1 MREGTARHFGFIWS
15 IEHFMSTAKS
25 PRTSKSIL
33 GAASALIAG
42 LGLGLALSAA
52 ATQTD
57 GNEVL
62 GPKDQHAKVSRLA
75 TTFFEHSHYRRTK
88 INDEMS
94 STILDRYIKAL
105 DPNRMY
111 FTASDIA
118 SFERY
123 RTSMDDFVRKGHV
136 DAVFDIFDVFLSRA
150 KTRVDYA
157 LGALEKEHDF
167 TLDEQYYFDRSEQP
181 WAADESE
188 LDELWRK
195 RVKADLLSL
204 ILSQKEDEDA
214 RDVLRKRYERV
225 RRRNTEFNSDQV
237 FETFMN
243 AYADTLDP
251 HSNYFSPRNAD
262 EYNIQMSL
270 QYFGIGASLNLEDEY
285 VTVQNVIPGGPAHV
299 EGTLTQKDRIV
310 GVAQG
315 LDGEVVDVVGW
326 RLDDVVELIRGPG
339 DSVVRLQILPAGAAP
354 GSTHNEL
361 ALTRGKVTLENQAA
375 KKDIIEVDRPDGT
388 LRLGVITVPS
398 FYQNYQARA
407 KGDANYASVTKDVA
421 RHLRELKEENIDG
434 LIMDLRNNG
443 GGQLSEAVGLSGLF
457 IDKGPIVQLR
467 EHNGQLRVYRDEVKG
482 TLYDGPMAV
491 LVNRFSA
498 SASEIFAAAIQ
509 DYGRGIVIGQTT
521 FGKGS
526 VQNIYPLDRRTRSKN
541 APRYGQL
548 HLTMGK
554 YYRVTGGSTQ
564 HRGVEPDIALPS
576 AIDVSQIGES
586 ARDSALPYDEID
598 STEFRAAAMPPADL
612 SSLIAHYQQ
621 RNVNDPQHRYL
632 LEDIAIAE
640 RLRSKKHVSLNLAQ
654 RKMERAALDAERL
667 DNRNRLRA
675 ARGLESVASLEEL
688 SDEDEPDIL
697 LNETAQILADAV
709 KAPLLT
715 KHVPEGRALNE

>member
-1 MREGTARHFGFIWS
+1 MTKVSHLRTRKSLIGF
-15 IEHFMSTAKS
+15 
-25 PRTSKSIL
+25 
-33 GAASALIAG
+33 AAALFAG
-42 LGLGLALSAA
+42 LGLGLAYTAA
-52 ATQTD
+52 ATQAD
-57 GNEVL
+57 ADNVL

-88 INDEMS
+88 INDEVS
-94 STILDRYIKAL
+94 SDILDRYLKAL

-118 SFERY
+118 AFERY
-123 RTSMDDFVRKGHV
+123 RHSMDDFVRKGNV
-136 DAVFDIFDVFLSRA
+136 EAVFDIFDVFLARA
-150 KTRVDYA
+150 KTRMDYA
-157 LGALEKEHDF
+157 MEVLEQEHDF
-167 TLDEQYYFDRSEQP
+167 TLFERYHFDRSEKP
-181 WAADESE
+181 WANDETE

-204 ILSQKEDEDA
+204 VLSDKDEEAA

-225 RRRNTEFNSDQV
+225 RRRNVEFNSDQV

-285 VTVQNVIPGGPAHV
+285 VTVQDVIAGGPAHV
-299 EGTLTQKDRIV
+299 DGRLKEKDRIIGV
-310 GVAQG
+310 GQG
-315 LDGEVVDVVGW
+315 ADGEIVDVVGW

-339 DSVVRLQILPAGAAP
+339 DTVVRLQILPAGAAP
-354 GSTHNEL
+354 GSAQKEL
-361 ALTRGKVTLENQAA
+361 PLTRGKVTLENQAA
-375 KKDIIEVDRPDGT
+375 KRDIIEVERPGGT
-388 LRLGVITVPS
+388 LKLGVITVPS

-407 KGDANYASVTKDVA
+407 QGDANYASVTKDVA
-421 RHLRELKEENIDG
+421 RHIRELKDEGVDG

-443 GGQLSEAVGLSGLF
+443 GGQLSEAVDLTGLF

-482 TLYDGPMAV
+482 TLYDGPLAV

-526 VQNIYPLDRRTRSKN
+526 VQNIYPLDRRSRSSEG
-541 APRYGQL
+541 PRYGQL

-564 HRGVEPDIALPS
+564 HRGVEPDITLPS
-576 AIDVSQIGES
+576 AIDASQIGES
-586 ARDSALPYDEID
+586 SRDTALPYDEID
-598 STEFRAAAMPPADL
+598 PTEFRSAGLPPIDVATL
-612 SSLIAHYQQ
+612 TARQTQ
-621 RNVNDPQHRYL
+621 RNRGNAEHQFL
-632 LEDIAIAE
+632 LNDIAITE
-640 RLRSKKHVSLNLAQ
+640 RLRSKDYVSLNLEQ
-654 RKMERAALDAERL
+654 RKAERAALDAERL
-667 DNRNRLRA
+667 ANTNAWRV
-675 ARGLESVASLEEL
+675 ARGLEPVESLEDL

-697 LNETAQILADAV
+697 LNETAEILADAV
-709 KAPLLT
+709 TAPLLSERVDT
-715 KHVPEGRALNE
+715 DPAIDDR